1 MIDWLQ
7 KNIDSL
13 PKDPEENQEEEK
25 HESENQG
32 SENSDEED
40 DVISPEEQAKIDAE
54 MQKKAE
60 KSKNAIRAPVC
71 AEVYG

>member
-13 PKDPEENQEEEK
+13 PKDPEENQEEGRQ
-25 HESENQG
+25 ESENQG

-40 DVISPEEQAKIDAE
+40 AISPEEQAKIDAE
-54 MQKKAE
+54 MIKKAE
-60 KSKNAIRAPVC
+60 KNKNKSIRAPVC